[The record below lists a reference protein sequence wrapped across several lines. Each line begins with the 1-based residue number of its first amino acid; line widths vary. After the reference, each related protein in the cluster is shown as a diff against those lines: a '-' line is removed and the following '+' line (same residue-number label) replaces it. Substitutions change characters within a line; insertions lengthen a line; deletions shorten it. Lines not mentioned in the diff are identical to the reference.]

1 MRKLGVFVAFTLAA
15 CAKKDL
21 LPRTAQGATVL
32 EVRGAIKGGPHAL
45 GQADLERV
53 PRLKVRGV
61 HPRTGRAAEWEG
73 PSLAALVSDRVDLRR
88 GADTVVVRTAD
99 HTAIPIPLPVIRQ
112 LKPVLVDRMDGVR
125 ITPAEIAWPTA
136 EQRGL
141 ATDPRA
147 VSWWAQ
153 DVVALELVDWQ
164 RTFGPALAPP
174 EGARDEARRGA
185 SIYAESCISCHR
197 VRGQGGERGPDLT
210 TVTTRIALERFSE
223 LLPSHPGWKERRAR
237 DGAEEIVAEVWA
249 FLHGVAAVPTPA
261 ATAEEP
267 VTAERPPKTGEPSP
281 KPSEPPPRTAEPPP
295 SK

>member
-1 MRKLGVFVAFTLAA
+1 MRKLAVFVAFTLAA
-15 CAKKDL
+15 CARKEL

-61 HPRTGRAAEWEG
+61 DPRTGRAAEWEG
-73 PSLAALVSDRVDLRR
+73 PSLATLVSDRVDLRR
-88 GADTVVVRTAD
+88 GADTVVVRPAD
-99 HTAIPIPLPVIRQ
+99 HAAIPIPLPVIRQ
-112 LKPVLVDRMDGVR
+112 LKPVLADRMNGVR

-147 VSWWAQ
+147 TAWWAR
-153 DVVALELVDWQ
+153 DVVAFELVDWQ

-185 SIYAESCISCHR
+185 SIYAQSCISCHR

-210 TVTTRIALERFSE
+210 TVATRIARERFAE
-223 LLPSHPGWKERRAR
+223 LLPSHPGWKELRIR
-237 DGAEEIVAEVWA
+237 DGSEEIVAEVWA
-249 FLHGVAAVPTPA
+249 FLHGVAAVPAPA
-261 ATAEEP
+261 AASPEEP
-267 VTAERPPKTGEPSP
+267 VTAERPPKTAEGPS
-281 KPSEPPPRTAEPPP
+281 RTAEPPP
-295 SK
+295 DK